1 MSITRIYAVVLRY
14 MYNFRHS
21 YDRITDAFY
30 WPALDLLLWGLTG
43 FYFASLNKDATSA
56 VVAVISGIVFWI
68 IIWRAQYEV
77 TINLLTELWDK
88 NLINFFGAPLKFS
101 EWIASVMIVGIIKA
115 LLSFFFAIAVTYL
128 FYKINIFI
136 IFGWYIPVF
145 IILLLLSGW
154 ATGFFVSSVLFRY
167 GTKVQTL
174 GWSFIWALAPFSA
187 VYYPVSIMP
196 DWAQILSRLIPTSYV
211 FEQMRAL
218 ILLHK
223 VDVNQLLIC
232 LALNLFYFI
241 LGLISIRASFNKLK
255 ERGLA
260 KLY

>member
-1 MSITRIYAVVLRY
+1 MSITRIYAVILRY
-14 MYNFRHS
+14 MYNFKHS

-101 EWIASVMIVGIIKA
+101 EWIISVMLVGIIKA
-115 LLSFFFAIAVTYL
+115 IISFLFAVGLTYL
-128 FYKINIFI
+128 FYKINIFML
-136 IFGWYIPVF
+136 GWYIPVF
-145 IILLLLSGW
+145 ITLLLFSGW
-154 ATGFFVSSVLFRY
+154 AVGFFVSSILFRF

-174 GWSFIWALAPFSA
+174 AWSMIWALAPFSA

-196 DWAQILSRLIPTSYV
+196 EWAQVFARFIPTSYV

-218 ILLHK
+218 ILSRN
-223 VDVNQLLIC
+223 VDLNQLLIC
-232 LALNLFYFI
+232 LILNIFYFA